1 MPTEPTEAASAEL
14 RAQGYTVLRGAYDP
28 EAVRERVVQLC
39 GAADYDTLA
48 AAFDDEDLALGGS
61 RTNFRLTTPV
71 AGRLLSAPLEKLF
84 AALNPRS
91 GARWY
96 DASLI
101 TALPDM
107 GRQPAHR
114 DYSRP
119 ARRSGSWKVVVFT
132 PLADVS
138 RVGGVTV
145 VYPCTQHEDTD
156 ELRGTKRVRLDR
168 GDALVFLSSLKHY
181 GAANSTDAPRILLS
195 QTFEIDRLYADE

>member
-71 AGRLLSAPLEKLF
+71 AGRLLSAPLEQLF

-101 TALPDM
+101 TALPGM
-107 GRQPAHR
+107 GR
-114 DYSRP
+114 
-119 ARRSGSWKVVVFT
+119 
-132 PLADVS
+132 
-138 RVGGVTV
+138 
-145 VYPCTQHEDTD
+145 
-156 ELRGTKRVRLDR
+156 
-168 GDALVFLSSLKHY
+168 
-181 GAANSTDAPRILLS
+181 
-195 QTFEIDRLYADE
+195 